1 MKSFI
6 LVLSIA
12 LSAIGCAEDCS
23 KAKNGEKQNPLYGNQ
38 VECPADVYFVMSEKQ
53 LESRNE
59 FNRRIHGVYTSESQA
74 NSIAVQI
81 KEYDR
86 DNRTYYIEAHPIYE
100 EQ

>member
-1 MKSFI
+1 MKSCF
-6 LVLSIA
+6 LAFLIA

-23 KAKNGEKQNPLYGNQ
+23 KAKNGESQNPLYGNQ

-81 KEYDR
+81 EGYDR
-86 DNRTYYIEAHPIYE
+86 DNRTYYVEAHAIYE